1 MILVE
6 TLHTIVIL
14 FNGICFKIDCYLY
27 TKHILSYFWFVFGS
41 FFFSLCYWF
50 QFDFSTWPERAIAC
64 SKIVFIVNVLLIAFA
79 FAFSVILNWI
89 SSTLVILS
97 KRHSFNVYTQKVK
110 HTRARNDQTMDCG
123 KIQKTNFVLCVC
135 RKMFFAFYSLSY
147 LRKPYK
153 SSFHVVTYYVYFAP
167 DPNIH
172 NTPFVILF
180 TQKQNQKSV
189 PTVYIS
195 HS

>member
-1 MILVE
+1 MHFVLAGAINRFCCMDKRMILVE

-97 KRHSFNVYTQKVK
+97 KRHSFNVYTKSK
-110 HTRARNDQTMDCG
+110 THTRAQRPNNGLWQNTKNKFCAMRMS
-123 KIQKTNFVLCVC
+123 QNVLCV
-135 RKMFFAFYSLSY
+135 L
-147 LRKPYK
+147 
-153 SSFHVVTYYVYFAP
+153 
-167 DPNIH
+167 
-172 NTPFVILF
+172 FVELLEKTI
-180 TQKQNQKSV
+180 
-189 PTVYIS
+189 
-195 HS
+195 